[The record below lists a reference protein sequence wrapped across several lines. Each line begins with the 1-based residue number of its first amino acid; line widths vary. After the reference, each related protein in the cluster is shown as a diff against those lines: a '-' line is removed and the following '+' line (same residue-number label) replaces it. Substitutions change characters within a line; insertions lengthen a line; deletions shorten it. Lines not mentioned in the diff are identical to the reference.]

1 MKDLL
6 LESLSTNKSSR
17 RKSFGKKEL
26 LHLLGGESV
35 LHTKDDSVVL
45 GDRHRFARLS
55 ILLLAL
61 LFVFLT
67 FISRAFIFQLIKGNE
82 YFALSEKNSI
92 RNFTIQAER
101 GVIYDRNNKV
111 IVRNKPSF
119 SLELSVDLCKSKE
132 TQNKCVEEL
141 DLVSTVLEVEKPD
154 ILRQI
159 KLGKR
164 SILLNSGIPKS
175 QTVILEPKIAKYK
188 ALELSIAPVRDYI
201 YGDAYAHVTGYV
213 GLADTVYPQIVG
225 KAGIEKYYDEI
236 LAGFPGSKIVQVD
249 SASLNYALLSEY
261 PPLPGRNVKLNLDI
275 ELQKEAYE
283 MLKQA
288 IEKNKAKAGS
298 IVAQN
303 PQTGGILALVNY
315 PSFDPNKL
323 TVGLSQKEFNLL
335 QNSTLFPFFN
345 RAISG
350 IYPPG
355 SVFKMFVAAGALEE
369 KVIKKDTTIDDK
381 GFLSVA
387 GYTFRN
393 WKLDGHGVVNLVR
406 ALQVSNDT
414 YFYTIGGGYGAIRG
428 LGIEKLNTW
437 VRKFGFGALTNID
450 LEGESKG
457 YIPNGKDRPWYL
469 GDTYITSIGQGD
481 VLTTPLQINNG
492 VTYFANGGKLF
503 VPSIVSEIDGESP
516 KLPQLIAKDL
526 ILQQNYN
533 LIVEGMKAAVNTGG
547 TGYPVFDFT
556 QKHPGIE
563 LAGKTGTAEYTDA
576 AGKNSTHA
584 WFTVFGPLENSS
596 IVLTVF
602 LEGGGSGSDDAAP
615 IARKLL
621 DFWFK

>member
-1 MKDLL
+1 MKNLI
-6 LESLSTNKSSR
+6 LESLSTGKSKR
-17 RKSFGKKEL
+17 RKGFEKIDSL
-26 LHLLGGESV
+26 PLLGGDTVLES
-35 LHTKDDSVVL
+35 KDTSVVL
-45 GDRHRFARLS
+45 DSKHRFTRL
-55 ILLLAL
+55 ILLAITL
-61 LFVFLT
+61 LLVFLT
-67 FISRAFIFQLIKGNE
+67 FVSRAFIFQLVKGNE

-132 TQNKCVEEL
+132 AQKKCVEEL
-141 DLVSTVLEVEKPD
+141 DLVSTVVKIEKQD
-154 ILRQI
+154 ILGQI
-159 KLGKR
+159 QSGKR
-164 SILLNSGIPKS
+164 SILLTSGIPKS
-175 QTVILEPKIAKYK
+175 QTVVLEPKIAKYK

-201 YGDAYAHVTGYV
+201 YANVYAHIIGYV
-213 GLADTVYPQIVG
+213 GLADTIYPQIIG
-225 KAGIEKYYDEI
+225 KTGVEKYYNEI
-236 LAGFPGSKIVQVD
+236 LSGFQGSKIVQVD
-249 SASLNYALLSEY
+249 SASLNYVLLSEY
-261 PPLPGRNVKLNLDI
+261 PPLPGRNIKLNMDI
-275 ELQKEAYE
+275 DLQKEAYE
-283 MLKQA
+283 ALKQTV
-288 IEKNKAKAGS
+288 EKGKAKAGAV
-298 IVAQN
+298 VAQD
-303 PQTGGILALVNY
+303 PQTGGVLALVSY

-323 TVGLSQKEFNLL
+323 TVGLSQKEFNDL

-369 KVIKKDTTIDDK
+369 KIVKKDTTIDDK

-393 WKLDGHGVVNLVR
+393 WKLDGHGIVDLVR

-414 YFYTIGGGYGAIRG
+414 YFYTIGGGYGSIRG
-428 LGIEKLNTW
+428 LGIEKLSTW
-437 VRKFGFGALTNID
+437 VRKFGFGAPTKID
-450 LEGESKG
+450 LEGESRG
-457 YIPNGKDRPWYL
+457 YIPDGKDRQWYL

-492 VTYFANGGKLF
+492 VTYFANGGKIF
-503 VPSIVSEIDGESP
+503 TPAVVAEIDGESP
-516 KLPQLIAKDL
+516 KQPQLIAQKL
-526 ILQQNYN
+526 ISQQNYQ
-533 LIVEGMKAAVNTGG
+533 LIIEGMKAAVNPGG

-563 LAGKTGTAEYTDA
+563 LAGKTGTAEYIDA
-576 AGKNSTHA
+576 AGKASTHA
-584 WFTVFGPLENSS
+584 WFTVFGPVENSS